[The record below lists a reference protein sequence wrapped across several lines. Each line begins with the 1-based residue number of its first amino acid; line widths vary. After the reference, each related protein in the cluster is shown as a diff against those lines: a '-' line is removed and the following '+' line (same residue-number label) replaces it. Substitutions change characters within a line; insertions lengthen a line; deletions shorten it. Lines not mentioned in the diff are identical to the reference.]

1 MGRELRLISWN
12 VKGLNNIVKR
22 NKVLAHL
29 RLHKAEIAFLQETH
43 LHNRNHPYLNQK
55 WNGQF
60 FHSSFQAKARGVAI
74 LIDKNVPFT
83 PNNIIADK
91 NGRYIIV
98 TGTLC
103 KKNLI
108 LANFY
113 APNFDD
119 ITFFLNISLLPDLN
133 SHSLILGGDFNC
145 CLDASLDRSS
155 SKLGA
160 PSRSSKYL
168 NNFFSDNGLSD
179 IWRFL
184 NPQKREYSFFSN
196 VHHSYSRID
205 YFVLDNALISDVC
218 YCAYQSIIISD
229 HAPLVLDLKF
239 SNLPSLRRSWRLNTS
254 LLADDDFVGFISD
267 QISFFLSVNI
277 SPDVSNIIVWD
288 ALKAYIRGQ
297 IISYNAIRKR
307 KLKEK
312 QISLADEI
320 KKNS

>member
-1 MGRELRLISWN
+1 M
-12 VKGLNNIVKR
+12 KR
-22 NKVLAHL
+22 NKILAHL
-29 RLHKAEIAFLQETH
+29 RLHKADIAFLQETH

-91 NGRYIIV
+91 NGRSIIV

-108 LANFY
+108 QANFY

-145 CLDASLDRSS
+145 CLDAILDRSS
-155 SKLGA
+155 SKLYA
-160 PSRSSKYL
+160 LRYLAFSKPAKKRIL
-168 NNFFSDNGLSD
+168 L
-179 IWRFL
+179 FL
-184 NPQKREYSFFSN
+184 N
-196 VHHSYSRID
+196 VHYSYSRID
-205 YFVLDNALISDVC
+205 YFVLDNALISNVC
-218 YCAYQSIIISD
+218 YCAYQSIILSD
-229 HAPLVLDLKF
+229 HAPLILDLKF
-239 SNLPSLRRSWRLNTS
+239 SNLPSLRRSWQLNTS

-267 QISFFLSVNI
+267 QISLFLSVNV
-277 SPDVSNIIVWD
+277 SPDLSNIIVWD